1 MNKISVIFV
10 RYFKEK
16 INNKLFKLSK
26 ENNLNFFLFNF
37 GEKLKT
43 NKKRIFNIEEK
54 FINKILEKVVYNK
67 KSEFF
72 LFVNVSASE
81 IYFLDSLK
89 RIIWY
94 YEKFKEKAGVIDF
107 TTSCTN
113 FRQIIF
119 EEPRL
124 YPLMYNNLYK
134 IFVANSFYFAVKK
147 DILIESLSKPI
158 QTKFFKGYFEYLAS
172 FICFYKKYLICKDTT
187 YKIVLDNK
195 KLKYTLKRNQSIMNI
210 DKKHFEQYINFYFI
224 LFLEILVF
232 IVWKIPSI
240 NFDTSTKTIGVLKP
254 ILKLKK
260 LI

>member
-16 INNKLFKLSK
+16 VNYKLFKLCR
-26 ENNLNFFLFNF
+26 ENNINFFLFNF
-37 GEKLKT
+37 GKNIKSK
-43 NKKRIFNIEEK
+43 KKRIFNIKNK
-54 FINKILEKVVYNK
+54 FVNKNLEKVVYSK
-67 KSEFF
+67 KKEFF
-72 LFVNVSASE
+72 IFVNVSSNE

-89 RIIWY
+89 RTTWY
-94 YEKFKEKAGVIDF
+94 FNKFKEKAGIIDF

-113 FRQIIF
+113 FKQIIF
-119 EEPRL
+119 EENRL

-147 DILIESLSKPI
+147 EILIEALSKPI
-158 QTKFFKGYFEYLAS
+158 QTKFFKSHFEYLVS
-172 FICFYKKYLICKDTT
+172 FICFYKNYLICKDTT

-195 KLKYTLKRNQSIMNI
+195 KLKHTLKRNQSIMNI
-210 DKKHFEQYINFYFI
+210 DRKHFEQYVNFYFI

-240 NFDTSTKTIGVLKP
+240 NFNYSTKTIGLLRP
-254 ILKLKK
+254 ILKKKK
-260 LI
+260 LN